1 MCECNVKIL
10 YVVGVAGVSG
20 RNARAAAKAWR
31 LRRWSEGRRNWSTTW
46 RVSRALFAPGNWTPG
61 TSFISWRIGN
71 SSASPITSRPRRKVR
86 YNLYVTLWSFFFFL
100 ANLNLLLLRRNFIL
114 FQQSTAVF
122 ITNLI
127 LSKIFAVNLK
137 IISHILQ
144 YMKLMK
150 IIYLGWDVEHYL
162 NTM

>member
-31 LRRWSEGRRNWSTTW
+31 LRRWSEGRRSWSTTW
-46 RVSRALFAPGNWTPG
+46 RASRAPFAPGNWTPG

-86 YNLYVTLWSFFFFL
+86 YNLYVTLSSFTFL
-100 ANLNLLLLRRNFIL
+100 TNLNLLLLRCNFIL
-114 FQQSTAVF
+114 FQHLIAVF
-122 ITNLI
+122 ITDSIFSQI
-127 LSKIFAVNLK
+127 LAVNLE
-137 IISHILQ
+137 IILYILQ
-144 YMKLMK
+144 YMKLIK
-150 IIYLGWDVEHYL
+150 IIYLRWDVKNYL
-162 NTM
+162 NAM